1 MKIGILTL
9 VFNNYGTRLQSFA
22 LVKTI
27 NKLLNGRAEIE
38 VVDIEGC
45 WSNRNQS
52 PKALAIKKIKAYGFK
67 GFVKIFELCKWIYTN
82 RKNSKVD
89 HAQERKKR
97 DKLFEKLNHM
107 IPYTKTF
114 YSCDDIRAGKLPYYD
129 IIIVGSDQVWNG
141 IKVGNQDV
149 YMLDFLKGRKGLT
162 YAASFGMTK
171 IPSDQFEDYRS
182 RINNFSNL
190 LIREKEGVEMCRL
203 LGRKDAHLVLDPTLL
218 LQKEDYKELL
228 NNATLDIEDDFI
240 LVYSLNQSY
249 KIYDE
254 AYKLAKRNGYTMIV
268 LKRSFCPPEVATK
281 YPGAKEFFAVS
292 PEDFLW
298 LIDNAKCVV
307 TNSYHALLFSVNFS
321 SPFYLYLDNADE
333 ENSRLLTLTS
343 LLNLEEQVFWES
355 GHLPKSV
362 STIDYTQPHNILNQ
376 EREMSIKLLKES
388 IENK

>member
-1 MKIGILTL
+1 
-9 VFNNYGTRLQSFA
+9 
-22 LVKTI
+22 
-27 NKLLNGRAEIE
+27 
-38 VVDIEGC
+38 
-45 WSNRNQS
+45 
-52 PKALAIKKIKAYGFK
+52 
-67 GFVKIFELCKWIYTN
+67 
-82 RKNSKVD
+82 
-89 HAQERKKR
+89 
-97 DKLFEKLNHM
+97 
-107 IPYTKTF
+107 
-114 YSCDDIRAGKLPYYD
+114 
-129 IIIVGSDQVWNG
+129 
-141 IKVGNQDV
+141 
-149 YMLDFLKGRKGLT
+149 
-162 YAASFGMTK
+162 
-171 IPSDQFEDYRS
+171 
-182 RINNFSNL
+182 
-190 LIREKEGVEMCRL
+190 
-203 LGRKDAHLVLDPTLL
+203 
-218 LQKEDYKELL
+218 
-228 NNATLDIEDDFI
+228 
-240 LVYSLNQSY
+240 
-249 KIYDE
+249 
-254 AYKLAKRNGYTMIV
+254 MIV